1 MSIHKRYV
9 CGLLDLKNILLE
21 QGSDSFYKKYS
32 KPDVLIG
39 PVDSIKFI
47 DSFMKE
53 YLD

>member
-1 MSIHKRYV
+1 MSINKRYV
-9 CGLLDLKNILLE
+9 PELLDLKKILLE
-21 QGSDSFYKKYS
+21 QGSDFFYRTYS

>member
-1 MSIHKRYV
+1 MSINKRHV
-9 CGLLDLKNILLE
+9 PELLDLKNILLE

-39 PVDSIKFI
+39 PANSIKFI
-47 DSFMKE
+47 NSFMKE